1 MTIDKAMDVFVKKTG
16 GWAAAQLEACT
27 RCGICA
33 EACPYY
39 LSTGNPDYT
48 PIWKVE
54 LLSRAYQQR
63 YTAVGKIKTALG
75 FNKPVT
81 DEDLKDWSK
90 IDFNACSMCGKC
102 AAVCPMGIEISK
114 LIGTVRAGVTAAG
127 YAPEGLK
134 QKAKLQDEVG
144 SPNGDG
150 PDAYAAW
157 FASAE
162 KEVGIK
168 VPVDVKGAE
177 VLVVFTSLEISNKK
191 SNLYD
196 LAKILE
202 AAGISWTTSLEAR
215 DAFNMGT
222 IIGDGKLQKKLLGRI
237 YTAAKDLGVK
247 KLLVTECG
255 HGFVALRDNLPNVF
269 GEVLPFEVTHIAEY
283 LPQLIND
290 GKIKVEAGKFSNGKT
305 YTFHD
310 SCKIQ
315 RAGGIFEPPR
325 EALKLLVG
333 AASFKEMAS
342 NREEGL
348 CCGGGGG
355 LRAIPEAFDNRM
367 AAFKLKLDEMEDVNA
382 DVVVST
388 CDNCQL
394 QLKDGLG
401 FYEADKIEVKGLI
414 ELVAGALIVD

>member
-1 MTIDKAMDVFVKKTG
+1 MTDKTMDVFVKKTG
-16 GWAAAQLEACT
+16 GWAAAQLEACP
-27 RCGICA
+27 RCGLCA

-63 YTAVGKIKTALG
+63 FTLVGKVKTALG
-75 FNKPVT
+75 FNKPIT
-81 DEDLKDWSK
+81 DEEIKDWSA

-127 YAPEGLK
+127 YAPEGLTS
-134 QKAKLQDEVG
+134 KAKNQDEFG
-144 SPNGDG
+144 SPNGDTVEV
-150 PDAYAAW
+150 YKEW
-157 FASAE
+157 FASA
-162 KEVGIK
+162 KDEVGID
-168 VPVDVKGAE
+168 VPIDVKGAE
-177 VLVVFTSLEISNKK
+177 ILVVFTNLEVATKK

-202 AAGISWTTSLEAR
+202 ASGTTWTTSLEAR

-222 IIGDGKLQKKLLGRI
+222 IIGDGKLQKKLTAKILN
-237 YTAAKDLGVK
+237 AAKELGVK

-255 HGFVALRDNLPNVF
+255 HGFTTLRDAMPNIF
-269 GEVLPFEVTHIAEY
+269 GEELPFEVTHIAEF
-283 LPQLIND
+283 LPKLIED
-290 GKIKVEAGKFSNGKT
+290 GKIKVEAGKFANGKT

-315 RAGGIFEPPR
+315 RTGGIFEPPR
-325 EALKLLVG
+325 DALKVLVG
-333 AASFKEMAS
+333 EANLKDMAS

-355 LRAIPEAFDNRM
+355 LRAIPEAHDNRM
-367 AAFKLKLDEMEDVNA
+367 AAFKLKLNELEDVKA

-394 QLKDGLG
+394 QMKDGLN
-401 FYEADKIEVKGLI
+401 FYEVEDIEVKGLI
-414 ELVAGALIVD
+414 ELVADALIV

>member
-1 MTIDKAMDVFVKKTG
+1 MTDKTMNVFVQKTG
-16 GWAAAQLEACT
+16 GWAASQLEACT
-27 RCGICA
+27 HCGMCA

-39 LSTGNPDYT
+39 LATGNPDYT

-63 YTAVGKIKTALG
+63 FTLVGKVKTALG
-75 FNKPVT
+75 FNKAIT
-81 DEDLKDWSK
+81 DEDIKDWSA
-90 IDFNACSMCGKC
+90 IDFNACTMCGKC

-134 QKAKLQDEVG
+134 SKAKLQDEVG

-177 VLVVFTSLEISNKK
+177 ILVVFTSLEISNKK

-202 AAGISWTTSLEAR
+202 AAGVSWTTSLEAR

-237 YTAAKDLGVK
+237 YNTAKELGVK
-247 KLLVTECG
+247 KILVTECG
-255 HGFVALRDNLPNVF
+255 HGFVALRDNMPNVF
-269 GEVLPFEVTHIAEY
+269 GEALPFEVTHIAEL
-283 LPQLIND
+283 LPQLIEE
-290 GKIKVEAGKFSNGKT
+290 GKIKVEAGKFNNGKT

-315 RAGGIFEPPR
+315 RAGGIFEEPR
-325 EALKLLVG
+325 TAIKLLVG
-333 AASFKEMAS
+333 ESSFKEMAS

-355 LRAIPEAFDNRM
+355 LRAIPDALDNRM
-367 AAFKLKLDEMEDVNA
+367 AAFKLKLNELQDVKA

-401 FYEADKIEVKGLI
+401 FYEVDNVEVKGLI
-414 ELVAGALIVD
+414 EMVAGALIVD

>member
-1 MTIDKAMDVFVKKTG
+1 MDLFVKKTG
-16 GWAAAQLEACT
+16 GWAASQLEACA

-63 YTAVGKIKTALG
+63 FTLIGKIKTALG
-75 FNKPVT
+75 INKRIA
-81 DEDLKDWSK
+81 DEDIRDWSM

-102 AAVCPMGIEISK
+102 AAVCPMGIEINK

-127 YAPEGLK
+127 YAPQALVDN
-134 QKAKLQDEVG
+134 AKNQAEFG
-144 SPNGDG
+144 SPNGDR
-150 PDAYAAW
+150 PEAYAAW
-157 FASAE
+157 FESA
-162 KEVGIK
+162 KAEVGIT
-168 VPVDVKGAE
+168 VPVDRKGAE
-177 VLVVFTSLEISNKK
+177 ILVVFTNLEISNKK

-202 AAGISWTTSLEAR
+202 AAGISWTTSLKAR
-215 DAFNMGT
+215 DAFNMGK
-222 IIGDGKLQKKLLGRI
+222 IIGDGKLKKKLLMGI
-237 YTAAKDLGVK
+237 YDTALNLGVK
-247 KLLVTECG
+247 KVLITECG
-255 HGFVALRDNLPNVF
+255 HGFVAIRDDLPALV
-269 GEVLPFEVTHIAEY
+269 GKELPFEVIHIAEL
-283 LPQLIND
+283 LPNLIAE
-290 GKIKVEAGKFSNGKT
+290 GKIKVEEGKFANGKT

-315 RAGGIFEPPR
+315 RTGGIFDEPR
-325 EALKLLVG
+325 DALKVLVG
-333 AASFKEMAS
+333 ANNLKDMAS
-342 NREEGL
+342 NRENGL

-367 AAFKLKLDEMEDVNA
+367 AAFKLKLHEIEDVNA

-394 QLKDGLG
+394 QLKDGLN
-401 FYEADKIEVKGLI
+401 YYDVNNVEVKGLI
-414 ELVAGALIVD
+414 ELVADALIVD

>member
-1 MTIDKAMDVFVKKTG
+1 MTIDKTMDVFVKKTG

-63 YTAVGKIKTALG
+63 YTAVGKVKTALG

-81 DEDLKDWSK
+81 DEDLKDWSM
-90 IDFNACSMCGKC
+90 IDFNACSMCNKC
-102 AAVCPMGIEISK
+102 AAVCPMGIEVSK
-114 LIGTVRAGVTAAG
+114 LIGTVRAGITAAG
-127 YAPEGLK
+127 YTPDGLM
-134 QKAKLQDEVG
+134 QKTKLQMEHG

-150 PDAYAAW
+150 REEFAAW
-157 FASAE
+157 FDSAKAE
-162 KEVGIK
+162 G
-168 VPVDVKGAE
+168 VDVPIDKQGAE
-177 VLVVFTSLEISNKK
+177 ILVVFTSLEIASKK
-191 SNLYD
+191 FNLWK
-196 LAKILE
+196 LGKILN
-202 AAGISWTTSLEAR
+202 AAGITWTTSLDAR
-215 DAFNMGT
+215 DAFNMGS
-222 IIGDGKLQKKLLGRI
+222 IIGNGKLQKELATKILNK
-237 YTAAKDLGVK
+237 AKELGVK
-247 KLLVTECG
+247 KVLVTECG
-255 HGFVALRDNLPNVF
+255 HGFTTLRDAIPNVI
-269 GEVLPFEVTHIAEY
+269 GEPLDFEVTHIAEL
-283 LPQLIND
+283 LPNLIAE
-290 GKIKVEAGKFSNGKT
+290 GRIKVEEGKYANGKT

-315 RAGGIFEPPR
+315 RTGGIFEEPR
-325 EALKLLVG
+325 NALKVLVG
-333 AASFKEMAS
+333 DGTYKEMAS

-367 AAFKLKLDEMEDVNA
+367 AAFKLKLDEMQEVGA

-388 CDNCQL
+388 CNNCQL
-394 QLKDGLG
+394 QLKEGLG
-401 FYEADKIEVKGLI
+401 FYEVENVEIKGLI
-414 ELVAGALIVD
+414 EMVADALIV

>member
-1 MTIDKAMDVFVKKTG
+1 MTDKTMDVFIKKTG
-16 GWAAAQLEACT
+16 GWAASQLEACT

-63 YTAVGKIKTALG
+63 YTLVGKVKTALG
-75 FNKPVT
+75 FNKAIS
-81 DEDLKDWSK
+81 DEDVRDWSL

-102 AAVCPMGIEISK
+102 AAVCPMGIEINK

-127 YAPEGLK
+127 YTPKGLMD
-134 QKAKLQDEVG
+134 KAKAQDEFG

-150 PDAYAAW
+150 PEAYADW

-168 VPVDVKGAE
+168 VPVDVKGAD
-177 VLVVFTSLEISNKK
+177 VLVVFTSLEITGKK
-191 SNLYD
+191 SNLYS
-196 LAKILE
+196 LAQVLE
-202 AAGISWTTSLEAR
+202 AGGVSWTTSLEAR

-222 IIGDGKLQKKLLGRI
+222 IVGNGKLQKKLLGRI
-237 YTAAKDLGVK
+237 YDAAKNLGVK
-247 KLLVTECG
+247 KILVTECG
-255 HGFVALRDNLPNVF
+255 HGFVALRDNMPNIF
-269 GEVLPFEVTHIAEY
+269 GEALPFEVTHIAEF
-283 LPQLIND
+283 LPKLIDD
-290 GKIKVEAGKFSNGKT
+290 GKIKVDASKYDDGKT

-315 RAGGIFEPPR
+315 RAGGIMDEPR
-325 EALKLLVG
+325 TALKLLVG
-333 AASFKEMAS
+333 DNSFKELAS

-367 AAFKLKLDEMEDVNA
+367 AAFKLKLDEVEEVDA

-388 CDNCQL
+388 CNNCQL
-394 QLKDGLG
+394 QLKEGLG
-401 FYEADKIEVKGLI
+401 FYNVEDVEVKGLI
-414 ELVAGALIVD
+414 EMVADALVLN

>member
-1 MTIDKAMDVFVKKTG
+1 MTIDKTMDLFVKKTG
-16 GWAAAQLEACT
+16 GWVASQLEACT
-27 RCGICA
+27 RCGRCA

-63 YTAVGKIKTALG
+63 FTLVGKVKTALG
-75 FNKPVT
+75 FNKKIS
-81 DEDLKDWSK
+81 DEDIRDWSM

-102 AAVCPMGIEISK
+102 AAVCPMGIEIPK
-114 LIGTVRAGVTAAG
+114 LIGIVRAGVTSAG
-127 YAPEGLK
+127 YAPQGLVD
-134 QKAKLQDEVG
+134 KAKAQDEFG

-150 PDAYAAW
+150 AEAFGAW

-162 KEVGIK
+162 KETGIK

-177 VLVVFTSLEISNKK
+177 TLVIFTSLEISNKK

-196 LAKILE
+196 LAKILDK
-202 AAGISWTTSLEAR
+202 AGVSWTTSLEAR
-215 DAFNMGT
+215 DAFNMGK
-222 IIGDGKLQKKLLGRI
+222 IIGDGKLKKKLLMRI
-237 YTAAKDLGVK
+237 YNTAIELGVK
-247 KLLVTECG
+247 KVLVTECG
-255 HGFVALRDNLPNVF
+255 HGFVALRDDLPAVL
-269 GEVLPFEVTHIAEY
+269 GKALPFEVTHIAEM
-283 LPQLIND
+283 LPNMIAD
-290 GKIKVEAGKFSNGKT
+290 GAIKVEAGKFANGKT

-315 RAGGIFEPPR
+315 RTGGFFEEPR
-325 EALKLLVG
+325 DALKVLVG
-333 AASFKEMAS
+333 EDNLKDMAS

-355 LRAIPEAFDNRM
+355 LRAIPEASDNRM
-367 AAFKLKLDEMEDVNA
+367 SAFKLKLDEIRAVDA

-394 QLKDGLG
+394 QIKDGLN
-401 FYEADKIEVKGLI
+401 FYQESGVEVKGLI
-414 ELVAGALIVD
+414 ELVANALVD

>member
-1 MTIDKAMDVFVKKTG
+1 MTDKTMDVFVKKTG
-16 GWAAAQLEACT
+16 GWAASQLEACT
-27 RCGICA
+27 RCGLCA

-39 LSTGNPDYT
+39 LATGNPDYT

-63 YTAVGKIKTALG
+63 FTLVGKVKTALG
-75 FNKPVT
+75 FNKPIT
-81 DEDLKDWSK
+81 DEEIKDWSM

-102 AAVCPMGIEISK
+102 AAVCPMGIEIPK
-114 LIGTVRAGVTAAG
+114 LIGTVRAGVNAAG

-134 QKAKLQDEVG
+134 SKAKAQDEFG
-144 SPNGDG
+144 SPNGDTV
-150 PDAYAAW
+150 DAYKEW
-157 FASAE
+157 FASAKE
-162 KEVGIK
+162 KVGID

-177 VLVVFTSLEISNKK
+177 ILVVFTNLEISTKK

-215 DAFNMGT
+215 DAFNMGK
-222 IIGDGKLQKKLLGRI
+222 IIGDGKLKKKLLMRI
-237 YTAAKDLGVK
+237 YNAAVELGVK
-247 KLLVTECG
+247 KVLVTECG
-255 HGFVALRDNLPNVF
+255 HGFVALRDDLP
-269 GEVLPFEVTHIAEY
+269 EVVGKALPFEVIHIAGL
-283 LPQLIND
+283 LPDLIAE
-290 GKIKVEAGKFSNGKT
+290 GKIKVQAGKFANGKT

-315 RAGGIFEPPR
+315 RTGGYFEEPR
-325 EALKLLVG
+325 DALKILVG
-333 AASFKEMAS
+333 ESNLKDMAS

-355 LRAIPEAFDNRM
+355 LRAIPEAKDNRM
-367 AAFKLKLDEMEDVNA
+367 AAFKLKLHELEEVKA

-394 QLKDGLG
+394 QIKDGLN
-401 FYEADKIEVKGLI
+401 FYEVEDVEVKGLI
-414 ELVAGALIVD
+414 EMVADALIV

>member
-1 MTIDKAMDVFVKKTG
+1 MTIDKTMDVFIKKTG
-16 GWAAAQLEACT
+16 GWAASQLEACT
-27 RCGICA
+27 RCGMCA

-63 YTAVGKIKTALG
+63 FTLVGKIKTALG
-75 FNKPVT
+75 FNKPIA
-81 DEDLKDWSK
+81 DEDIRDWSL

-102 AAVCPMGIEISK
+102 ASVCPMGIEINK

-127 YAPEGLK
+127 YTPEGLMS
-134 QKAKLQDEVG
+134 KAKAQDEFG
-144 SPNGDG
+144 SPNGDTA
-150 PDAYAAW
+150 DVYKEW
-157 FASAE
+157 FASAKE
-162 KEVGIK
+162 KVGID

-177 VLVVFTSLEISNKK
+177 VLVVFTNLEISSKK

-196 LAKILE
+196 LAKILD
-202 AAGISWTTSLEAR
+202 ASGITWTTSLEAR

-222 IIGDGKLQKKLLGRI
+222 IIGDGKLQKKLLNRI
-237 YTAAKDLGVK
+237 YTAAKELGVK
-247 KLLVTECG
+247 KILVTECG
-255 HGFVALRDNLPNVF
+255 HGFVALRDNMPNIF
-269 GEVLPFEVTHIAEY
+269 GEALPFEVTHIAEF
-283 LPQLIND
+283 LPKLIDD
-290 GKIKVEAGKFSNGKT
+290 GKIKVEAGKFANGKT

-315 RAGGIFEPPR
+315 RAGGMFEEPR
-325 EALKLLVG
+325 HALKILVG
-333 AASFKEMAS
+333 EDSLKDMAS

-355 LRAIPEAFDNRM
+355 LRAIPEAVDNRM
-367 AAFKLKLDEMEDVNA
+367 AAFKLKLDELQDVKA

-394 QLKDGLG
+394 QLKDGLN
-401 FYEADKIEVKGLI
+401 FYDVDTVEVKGLI
-414 ELVAGALIVD
+414 EMVADALVVN

>member
-1 MTIDKAMDVFVKKTG
+1 MTDKTMDVFVKKTG

-27 RCGICA
+27 RCGLCA

-63 YTAVGKIKTALG
+63 FTLVGKVKTALG
-75 FNKPVT
+75 FNKPIT
-81 DEDLKDWSK
+81 DEEIKDWSA

-127 YAPEGLK
+127 YTPEGLTS
-134 QKAKLQDEVG
+134 KAKNQDKFG
-144 SPNGDG
+144 SPNGDTVEV
-150 PDAYAAW
+150 YKEW
-157 FASAE
+157 FASAKE
-162 KEVGIK
+162 KVGID

-177 VLVVFTSLEISNKK
+177 VLVVFTNLEVATKK

-196 LAKILE
+196 LAKILY
-202 AAGISWTTSLEAR
+202 ASGISWTTSLEAR

-237 YTAAKDLGVK
+237 YAAAKELGVK

-269 GEVLPFEVTHIAEY
+269 GEELPFEVTHIAEF
-283 LPQLIND
+283 LPKLIED
-290 GKIKVEAGKFSNGKT
+290 GKIKVEAGKFANGKT

-315 RAGGIFEPPR
+315 RTGGMFEPPR
-325 EALKLLVG
+325 DALKVLVG
-333 AASFKEMAS
+333 EANLKDMAS

-367 AAFKLKLDEMEDVNA
+367 AAFKLKLNELEDVKA

-394 QLKDGLG
+394 QLKDGLN
-401 FYEADKIEVKGLI
+401 FYEVEGVEVKGLI
-414 ELVAGALIVD
+414 EMVADALIA